1 MSQQAGKDG
10 YRKKSSPSFLYSI
23 ISITLVL
30 FLLGVLG
37 TVLLFSKKISKY
49 FRENIEVTIILKD
62 NLNQADVY
70 AFQKTLDRKTFVKS
84 TVYLSK
90 EDAAGIMKQQF
101 GEDLSVLGYN
111 PLYASIN
118 FFLNED
124 YANEDSLKLIEDELV
139 ANNMVQE
146 IYYMKALIN
155 LVNKN
160 IQKINLVLVAIALL
174 IFFIS
179 LTLIDSTIKLL
190 MYSQRFLIRSMQLV
204 GATRWF
210 IIKPYILRSI
220 FNGIVSGL
228 LAVIALIGLLYFT
241 QNKIPNLI
249 EPTDLIPFSIVFATV
264 VLTGVLISLVSS
276 YFAVRK
282 YLSLK
287 LDDLY

>member
-1 MSQQAGKDG
+1 
-10 YRKKSSPSFLYSI
+10 
-23 ISITLVL
+23 
-30 FLLGVLG
+30 
-37 TVLLFSKKISKY
+37 
-49 FRENIEVTIILKD
+49 
-62 NLNQADVY
+62 
-70 AFQKTLDRKTFVKS
+70 
-84 TVYLSK
+84 
-90 EDAAGIMKQQF
+90 
-101 GEDLSVLGYN
+101 
-111 PLYASIN
+111 
-118 FFLNED
+118 
-124 YANEDSLKLIEDELV
+124 
-139 ANNMVQE
+139 
-146 IYYMKALIN
+146 
-155 LVNKN
+155 
-160 IQKINLVLVAIALL
+160 
-174 IFFIS
+174 
-179 LTLIDSTIKLL
+179 
-190 MYSQRFLIRSMQLV
+190 MQLV